1 MLSLIRYLLVFFAI
15 SPTLESIRIET
26 ISVVITHTTEKE
38 EIMSDSPLFTSFEW
52 AGNTLQNRMVLAPM
66 TRGRAGINRVPNK
79 IMGDHYVERAD
90 AGLII
95 SEATAISEEGIGWV
109 DTPGIYTEEQ
119 VEGWRS
125 ITQRVH
131 NAGGKIVL
139 QLWHTGRASHSD
151 FHDGKLPFSASAIKI
166 EGDEIHTP
174 KGKKPYEVPRAMTH
188 EDIRRTI
195 ADFKTAAV
203 NAKAAGFD
211 GIEVH
216 AANGYLLNQFLDSR
230 SNQRTDGYGGN
241 VENRYRFL
249 SEVMDAVLTIWPAE
263 KVGVRLS
270 PNGVFNDMGAD
281 DYRETFTYVAQQ
293 LNTLKLGYL
302 HVMDG
307 LAFGFHERGEPM
319 VLSEFRALFD
329 GMIIGNCGYTK
340 EDGEK
345 RISDGDGD
353 MIAYG
358 RPWITN
364 PDLPTRFKN
373 NYPLSAFD
381 DPSTWY
387 GGDEEGY
394 NDYSTY
400 REQSGKASMESM
412 T

>member
-1 MLSLIRYLLVFFAI
+1 M
-15 SPTLESIRIET
+15 T
-26 ISVVITHTTEKE
+26 
-38 EIMSDSPLFTSFEW
+38 DSALFQPIEW
-52 AGNTLQNRMVLAPM
+52 AGKTLQNRMVLAPM
-66 TRGRAGINRVPNK
+66 TRGRAGNENIPNK
-79 IMGDHYVERAD
+79 IMGDQYVQRAD

-95 SEATAISEEGIGWV
+95 SEATSISPEGVGWV
-109 DTPGIYTEEQ
+109 NAPGIYTDEM

-125 ITQRVH
+125 IINRVH

-151 FHDGKLPFSASAIKI
+151 FHNGELPFSASAIKI

-174 KGKKPYEVPRAMTH
+174 KGKKPYEVPRAMTAD
-188 EDIRRTI
+188 DIQRTVK
-195 ADFKTAAV
+195 DFKKAAI

-216 AANGYLLNQFLDSR
+216 AANGYLINQFLDSR
-230 SNQRTDGYGGN
+230 SNQRDDAYGGSL
-241 VENRYRFL
+241 ENRYRFL
-249 SEVMDAVLTIWPAE
+249 SEVMDAVLSVWPAQD
-263 KVGVRLS
+263 VGVRLS

-293 LNTLKLGYL
+293 LNKLKVGYL

-319 VLSEFRALFD
+319 TLAEFRALFD
-329 GMIIGNCGYTK
+329 GLIIGNCGYTK
-340 EDGEK
+340 EEAEK

-353 MIAYG
+353 MIAFG

-373 NYPLSAFD
+373 DYPLTPFD

-394 NDYSTY
+394 TDYETY
-400 REQSGKASMESM
+400 EESSGKEAMSSL

>member
-1 MLSLIRYLLVFFAI
+1 MSELSLF
-15 SPTLESIRIET
+15 
-26 ISVVITHTTEKE
+26 K
-38 EIMSDSPLFTSFEW
+38 PLEW

-66 TRGRAGINRVPNK
+66 TRGRAGSDRIPNK
-79 IMGDHYVERAD
+79 IMGDQYVQRAD

-95 SEATAISEEGIGWV
+95 TEATAISEEGIGWV
-109 DTPGIYTEEQ
+109 DTPGIYTEEM

-125 ITQRVH
+125 INERVH
-131 NAGGKIVL
+131 EAGGKIIL

-151 FHDGKLPFSASAIKI
+151 FHNGDLPFSASAIAI

-174 KGKKPYEVPRAMTH
+174 KGKKPYEVPRAMTQD
-188 EDIRRTI
+188 DIRRTV
-195 ADFKTAAV
+195 ADFKHAAV

-230 SNQRTDGYGGN
+230 SNQRSDEYGGS
-241 VENRYRFL
+241 VDNRYRFL
-249 SEVMDAVLTIWPAE
+249 SEVMDAVLEIWPSE
-263 KVGVRLS
+263 QVGVRLS

-281 DYRETFTYVAQQ
+281 DFRDTFTYVAQA
-293 LNTLKLGYL
+293 LNKLDLGYL

-319 VLSEFRALFD
+319 TLAEFRALFD
-329 GMIIGNCGYTK
+329 GMLMGNCGYTQ
-340 EDGEK
+340 EEAEK
-345 RISDGDGD
+345 RISDGDAD
-353 MIAYG
+353 MIAFG

-373 NYPLSAFD
+373 NYPLAAFD

-387 GGDEEGY
+387 GGGEEGY
-394 NDYSTY
+394 TDYNTY
-400 REQSGKASMESM
+400 REESGKAAMESL